1 MQSGLSLSFGHAFV
15 APDQRRH
22 RSSMSVQIPDNS
34 RQLEAKGAC
43 AIIADST
50 WRNAIARQAGDIS
63 VRGFL
68 ADYYSTPDHW
78 DIKTS
83 ATRVLRALNGW
94 CYSQSRYVQG
104 GSYISSL
111 SAIIF
116 RGRESFLFHM
126 GDTLVFRL
134 RGAEFEQISR
144 DHVTDLGGY
153 RYPSRALG
161 MDNNIDI
168 DHMTLP
174 LKTGDVFLFTS
185 QAVRGTLTPTDYV
198 HAIRQQDD
206 DLDAACE
213 RLAGMARERAG
224 ARGYGAEAFC
234 FQLVK
239 IEGLPSEEAGLP
251 SQLPGQMPIP
261 AELEAGD
268 RIDGFLIESIISKT
282 ARAHVYGVRDE
293 TSLRR
298 MVMKV
303 PSPEMSSRNP
313 YLEHFLLQQWIGE
326 RVRSPFVVRIVT
338 PPRPRRHL
346 YYLMRPVEGQP
357 LDHWLEQ
364 HPEAGIE
371 QRLDIAR
378 QLARAVHALHRRD
391 ILHQAIRPEN
401 IMIDEHDQVVL
412 IDFGACARRLDDDNN
427 AALALAREGRLGM
440 HSAPEYAL
448 GLGVSRRSDQYSLA
462 STTYWLLTGA
472 MPYAAA
478 PNTLK
483 DEQALST
490 LTYRRASDINPQ
502 VPVALD
508 NALQRALSP
517 RRALRFRRLSELI
530 QALRYATTFVD
541 DEDDDASSLVPEPV
555 PDMLPSRQKSL
566 RVWQGIAAALLAL
579 LIAVM
584 MIK

>member
-1 MQSGLSLSFGHAFV
+1 
-15 APDQRRH
+15 
-22 RSSMSVQIPDNS
+22 MSVQVPDNP
-34 RQLEAKGAC
+34 RQLEIKGAC

-134 RGAEFEQISR
+134 RGAEFEQLSR

-168 DHMTLP
+168 DHMSLP

-198 HAIRQQDD
+198 HAIRQQGS

-213 RLAGMARERAG
+213 RLAAMARERAG

-234 FQLVK
+234 FQLVRVDT
-239 IEGLPSEEAGLP
+239 LPDEETGP
-251 SQLPGQMPIP
+251 PVQFPGQLPIP
-261 AELEAGD
+261 AELDAGD
-268 RIDGFLIESIISKT
+268 RLDGFLIESIISKT

-303 PSPEMSSRNP
+303 PGPEMSSRNP

-346 YYLMRPVEGQP
+346 YYLMRPVEGQS
-357 LDHWLEQ
+357 LDRWLEQ
-364 HPEAGIE
+364 NFDAGLE
-371 QRLDIAR
+371 RRLDIAR

-391 ILHQAIRPEN
+391 ILHQAICPEN
-401 IMIDEHDQVVL
+401 IMIDEHEQVVL

-427 AALALAREGRLGM
+427 AALALARDGGLGA

-462 STTYWLLTGA
+462 STIYWLLTGA
-472 MPYAAA
+472 MPYDIA
-478 PNTLK
+478 PNTLES
-483 DEQALST
+483 EQALSG
-490 LTYRRASDINPQ
+490 LTYRCAREINAQIPA
-502 VPVALD
+502 PIDEAL
-508 NALQRALSP
+508 ARALSP

-530 QALRYATTFVD
+530 QTLRHGAALDD
-541 DEDDDASSLVPEPV
+541 DEDDDVSPPGEKTQDV
-555 PDMLPSRQKSL
+555 PSRQKAL
-566 RVWQGIAAALLAL
+566 RLWQGIAAALLL
-579 LIAVM
+579 LLVAVM
-584 MIK
+584 LIK

>member
-1 MQSGLSLSFGHAFV
+1 
-15 APDQRRH
+15 
-22 RSSMSVQIPDNS
+22 MSVQVPDNA
-34 RQLEAKGAC
+34 RQLEIKGAC

-116 RGRESFLFHM
+116 RGRESYLFHM

-134 RGAEFEQISR
+134 RGAEFEQLSR

-168 DHMTLP
+168 DHMSLP

-198 HAIRQQDD
+198 HAIRQQDN

-234 FQLVK
+234 FQLVRVDT
-239 IEGLPSEEAGLP
+239 LPDEDMGP
-251 SQLPGQMPIP
+251 PVQFPGQLPIP

-268 RIDGFLIESIISKT
+268 RIDGFLIESIISRT

-298 MVMKV
+298 MAMKV
-303 PSPEMSSRNP
+303 PSPAMSSRNP

-326 RVRSPFVVRIVT
+326 RVRSPFVVRIVA

-346 YYLMRPVEGQP
+346 YYLMRPIEGQP
-357 LDHWLEQ
+357 LDHWLAQ
-364 HPEAGIE
+364 HPDAGLE

-401 IMIDEHDQVVL
+401 IMIDEHEQVVL

-427 AALALAREGRLGM
+427 AALALARDGRLGM

-462 STTYWLLTGA
+462 STIYWLLTGA
-472 MPYAAA
+472 MPYDIA
-478 PNTLK
+478 PDTLES
-483 DEQALST
+483 EQALSGM
-490 LTYRRASDINPQ
+490 TYRRAREINAQIPTSIDD
-502 VPVALD
+502 AL
-508 NALQRALSP
+508 ARALSP
-517 RRALRFRRLSELI
+517 RRALRFRRLSEMI
-530 QALRYATTFVD
+530 QTLRHGAALDDDDD
-541 DEDDDASSLVPEPV
+541 DEASSSGEKTLDASS
-555 PDMLPSRQKSL
+555 RQKAL
-566 RVWQGIAAALLAL
+566 RLWQGIAAALL
-579 LIAVM
+579 LILVAVM
-584 MIK
+584 LIQ

>member
-1 MQSGLSLSFGHAFV
+1 
-15 APDQRRH
+15 
-22 RSSMSVQIPDNS
+22 MSVQIPDNP
-34 RQLEAKGAC
+34 RQLDNKGAC

-68 ADYYSTPDHW
+68 SDYYSTPDHW

-111 SAIIF
+111 SAVIF

-134 RGAEFEQISR
+134 RGAEFEQLSR

-168 DHMTLP
+168 DHMSLP
-174 LKTGDVFLFTS
+174 LKQGDVFLFTS

-198 HAIRQQDD
+198 HAIRQKDN

-224 ARGYGAEAFC
+224 ARGYGAETFC
-234 FQLVK
+234 FQLVRV
-239 IEGLPSEEAGLP
+239 ESLPEEDAGP
-251 SQLPGQMPIP
+251 PVQLPGQLPIP

-268 RIDGFLIESIISKT
+268 RIDGFLIESIISRT
-282 ARAHVYGVRDE
+282 ARAHVYAVRDE
-293 TSLRR
+293 ASLRR

-303 PSPEMSSRNP
+303 PSPELSSRNP

-326 RVRSPFVVRIVT
+326 RVRSPFVVRIVA
-338 PPRPRRHL
+338 PPRPRRYL
-346 YYLMRPVEGQP
+346 YYLMRPIEGQS
-357 LDHWLEQ
+357 LDRWLEQ

-391 ILHQAIRPEN
+391 ILHQAIRPDN
-401 IMIDEHDQVVL
+401 IMIDAHEQVVL

-427 AALALAREGRLGM
+427 AALALARDGGLGM

-462 STTYWLLTGA
+462 STIYWLLTGA
-472 MPYAAA
+472 MPYDLA
-478 PNTLK
+478 PNTL
-483 DEQALST
+483 DSEQALSG
-490 LTYRRASDINPQ
+490 LAYRRARDVNPRI
-502 VPVALD
+502 PARLDGALE
-508 NALQRALSP
+508 RALSP

-530 QALRYATTFVD
+530 QVLRQASTHIDEGDSD
-541 DEDDDASSLVPEPV
+541 DVSPLPDRPRNASP
-555 PDMLPSRQKSL
+555 RQGTL
-566 RVWQGIAAALLAL
+566 RLWQGIAAALLVL
-579 LIAVM
+579 LVIVM
-584 MIK
+584 LFK

>member
-15 APDQRRH
+15 APDHRQH
-22 RSSMSVQIPDNS
+22 RSSMSVQIPDNP
-34 RQLEAKGAC
+34 RQLEIKGAC

-168 DHMTLP
+168 DHMTLS

-198 HAIRQQDD
+198 HAIRQQGS

-234 FQLVK
+234 FQLVRV
-239 IEGLPSEEAGLP
+239 EALPEADMGAP
-251 SQLPGQMPIP
+251 VQLPGQLPIP
-261 AELEAGD
+261 PELDVGD
-268 RIDGFLIESIISKT
+268 RIDGFLIESIISRT

-293 TSLRR
+293 ASLRR

-303 PSPEMSSRNP
+303 PSPELSSRNP

-326 RVRSPFVVRIVT
+326 RVRSSFVVRIVA
-338 PPRPRRHL
+338 PPRPRRYL
-346 YYLMRPVEGQP
+346 YYLMRPIEGQP

-401 IMIDEHDQVVL
+401 IMIDQHEQVVL

-427 AALALAREGRLGM
+427 AALALARDAGPGM

-462 STTYWLLTGA
+462 STIYWLLTGV
-472 MPYAAA
+472 MPYTMA
-478 PNTLK
+478 PDMLK
-483 DEQALST
+483 NEQALSE
-490 LTYRRASDINPQ
+490 LTYRRARDINPQ
-502 VPVALD
+502 VPAVLD

-530 QALRYATTFVD
+530 HALRHAMTFTD
-541 DEDDDASSLVPEPV
+541 ADESSVLPEKTLDV
-555 PDMLPSRQKSL
+555 PSRQKAL
-566 RVWQGIAAALLAL
+566 RLWQGIAAVLLL
-579 LIAVM
+579 LLVAVM
-584 MIK
+584 LVK

>member
-1 MQSGLSLSFGHAFV
+1 
-15 APDQRRH
+15 
-22 RSSMSVQIPDNS
+22 MSVQIPENA
-34 RQLEAKGAC
+34 RQLESKGAC

-50 WRNAIARQAGDIS
+50 WRNAIARQASDIS

-68 ADYYSTPDHW
+68 SDYYSTPDHW

-111 SAIIF
+111 SAVIF
-116 RGRESFLFHM
+116 RSRESFLFHM

-134 RGAEFEQISR
+134 RGAEFEQLSR

-168 DHMTLP
+168 DHMSLP
-174 LKTGDVFLFTS
+174 LKQGDVFLFTS

-198 HAIRQQDD
+198 HAIRQRDS

-213 RLAGMARERAG
+213 RLADMARERAG
-224 ARGYGAEAFC
+224 ARGYGAETFC
-234 FQLVK
+234 FQLVR
-239 IEGLPSEEAGLP
+239 IDALPEEDMGSP
-251 SQLPGQMPIP
+251 VQLPGQLPIP
-261 AELEAGD
+261 AELEVGD
-268 RIDGFLIESIISKT
+268 RLDGFVIESIISRT

-303 PSPEMSSRNP
+303 PSPELSSRNT

-326 RVRSPFVVRIVT
+326 RVRSTFVVRVVS

-346 YYLMRPVEGQP
+346 YYLMRPVEGLP
-357 LDHWLEQ
+357 LDRWLEQ
-364 HPEAGIE
+364 HPEASID

-378 QLARAVHALHRRD
+378 QLARAVHSLHRRD
-391 ILHQAIRPEN
+391 ILHQAIRPDN
-401 IMIDEHDQVVL
+401 IMIDQHEQVVL

-427 AALALAREGRLGM
+427 AALALARDGGLGM

-448 GLGVSRRSDQYSLA
+448 KLGVSRRSDQYSLA
-462 STTYWLLTGA
+462 STIYWLLTGI
-472 MPYAAA
+472 MPYAIA
-478 PNTLK
+478 PDTL
-483 DEQALST
+483 DSEEALST
-490 LTYRRASDINPQ
+490 LDYRPARRINPR
-502 VPVALD
+502 VPASLDIALE
-508 NALQRALSP
+508 RALSP
-517 RRALRFRRLSELI
+517 RRALRFRRLSELV
-530 QALRYATTFVD
+530 QALRHATASADEGGAD
-541 DEDDDASSLVPEPV
+541 DMVSLPEK
-555 PDMLPSRQKSL
+555 RQPAAPRQGTL
-566 RVWQGIAAALLAL
+566 RLWQGIAAALLL
-579 LIAVM
+579 LVVIM
-584 MIK
+584 MFQ